1 MSDIEDHYPDF
12 WLEDDESGST
22 ELLTLHFENVKAE
35 TKRAWLIDFGMKED
49 SLDDV
54 EHWLPKS
61 QCSLN
66 RAKKQIQVPEWLAIE
81 KEIESYEV

>member
-1 MSDIEDHYPDF
+1 MFDY
-12 WLEDDESGST
+12 DDYEGEGGW
-22 ELLTLHFENVKAE
+22 ELITLHFHAVKSE
-35 TKRAWLIDFGMKED
+35 TKAAWLIDFGMKED

-66 RAKKQIQVPEWLAIE
+66 REKKLIQVPEWLAIE
-81 KEIESYEV
+81 KEIETYEL